1 MRGELSNFRR
11 DGHNNEAQKSPGE
24 PGHESPRRS
33 EDQAEVLIMP
43 PTVDADD
50 PVDPSL
56 SPSELTAGV

>member
-1 MRGELSNFRR
+1 MGCELSNSRSKTKN
-11 DGHNNEAQKSPGE
+11 GGQQKGPGE
-24 PGHESPRRS
+24 PGRESPRRS

-56 SPSELTAGV
+56 FPSELTAGV